1 MNNLIATLKPC
12 STYPL
17 FSRHPSPGRGGRTSF
32 CRHANLRHQM
42 RFPSWESAEIISKTL
57 IRTNLHIPPLFQ
69 PRGMK
74 VGRFSRVSLLPFA
87 RILASLLFSLRYYPF
102 FARILFWFLSC
113 LCSYSLLALILSSFL
128 YYLCSY
134 SLLDLILS
142 SFLSYFCSCP
152 AFALIRFYSLF
163 ALILSSLLFSLR
175 SYSLVVFVL
184 SSLIS

>member
-57 IRTNLHIPPLFQ
+57 IRRNLHIPPLFQ

-87 RILASLLFSLRYYPF
+87 RILASLLFSLRCHPF
-102 FARILFWFLSC
+102 FARILS
-113 LCSYSLLALILSSFL
+113 SLAF
-128 YYLCSY
+128 
-134 SLLDLILS
+134 SLD
-142 SFLSYFCSCP
+142 
-152 AFALIRFYSLF
+152 FYSVF
-163 ALILSSLLFSLR
+163 ALILSSL
-175 SYSLVVFVL
+175 
-184 SSLIS
+184 

>member
-17 FSRHPSPGRGGRTSF
+17 FSRHTSPGRGGRTSF

-57 IRTNLHIPPLFQ
+57 IRRNLHIPPLFQ

-74 VGRFSRVSLLPFA
+74 VGRFSCLSLALRSHSRLALIPSSLLSFLRSHPLLA
-87 RILASLLFSLRYYPF
+87 RILS
-102 FARILFWFLSC
+102 WFLFC
-113 LCSYSLLALILSSFL
+113 
-128 YYLCSY
+128 LCSY

-142 SFLSYFCSCP
+142 SFLSYSCSCP
-152 AFALIRFYSLF
+152 VFALIRFYSLF

-175 SYSLVVFVL
+175 SYSLVVLVL